1 MKFHLA
7 HADGYLI
14 THVEP
19 GAVQINGQT
28 VNAPFLLFPD
38 VGARAWGTALPTAQ
52 AHAAAA
58 WQEVVNYAPNVVII
72 GTGEKHVMLH
82 PSVLRPL
89 IDARIGYEVMS
100 TPAACRTYNVLLSE
114 GRRVCAAIML

>member
-7 HADGYLI
+7 QADGYVI
-14 THVEP
+14 THVAR

-28 VNAPFLLFPD
+28 VDHPFLLFPD
-38 VGARAWGTALPTAQ
+38 SGALAWGAKLPTAQ
-52 AHAAAA
+52 ADAAVA
-58 WQEVVNYAPNVVII
+58 WREIVDYAPNIVVI
-72 GTGEKHVMLH
+72 GTGEKHLMLH
-82 PSVLRPL
+82 PSLLRPL

-114 GRRVCAAIML
+114 GRRVCAAIMV